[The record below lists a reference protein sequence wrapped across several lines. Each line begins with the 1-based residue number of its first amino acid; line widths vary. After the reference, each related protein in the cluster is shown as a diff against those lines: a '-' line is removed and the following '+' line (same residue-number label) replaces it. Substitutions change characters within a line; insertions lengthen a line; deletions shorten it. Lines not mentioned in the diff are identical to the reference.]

1 MKHYYCKDCLYYN
14 GTEKI
19 DKCLSCNTDKNI
31 SFFFEIDISEQIKF
45 MFENLKLYEK
55 LNSLLFDSDKNI
67 ITDII
72 DGSEYIRVNSR
83 DNRKKYDLTLILNTD
98 GISLVKSSKS
108 HCWPLIC
115 IIAELPKHLRETFM
129 IMIDL

>member
-14 GTEKI
+14 GIEKI
-19 DKCLSCNTDKNI
+19 DKCLSCSTDKNI

-55 LNSLLFDSDKNI
+55 LNSSLFDSDKN

-72 DGSEYIRVNSR
+72 DGSEYIRVNV
-83 DNRKKYDLTLILNTD
+83 
-98 GISLVKSSKS
+98 VKVWIERSQGS
-108 HCWPLIC
+108 
-115 IIAELPKHLRETFM
+115 ETHWVNPVE
-129 IMIDL
+129 